1 MDSSGMNIANSL
13 AKITGEVTN
22 IDNNLRVVS
31 TLVNSFVGSQGY
43 DDEPAEI
50 NVANDLI
57 EKMSTALEDV
67 CLSLD
72 KIIHTLD

>member
-1 MDSSGMNIANSL
+1 MDSSGMNIANRL